1 MPAGLVRSGDFRKG
15 TPITLPH
22 IFGTP
27 VTIPEPQG
35 NVNPQANSSLSSN
48 PVTWAPS
55 PGHFGNTVDL
65 SLQVV
70 APIVV
75 VAPSGIGTTNINL
88 TQLLGTPTPTLT
100 YSGAPVGVTLTFV
113 PNPDT
118 STSVCTITVGAAV
131 PAGKYAITI
140 TGTSGTEVNTT
151 VLHLVVS

>member
-55 PGHFGNTVDL
+55 PAHFGNPVDL

-70 APIVV
+70 APIVIV
-75 VAPSGIGTTNINL
+75 TPGGTGTTNINL
-88 TQLLGTPTPTLT
+88 TQLFGTPTPTLT
-100 YSGAPVGVTLTFV
+100 YSGAPAGVTLAFA

-118 STSVCTITVGAAV
+118 GVSVCTVTVGSSV
-131 PAGKYAITI
+131 PAGKYTITI
-140 TGTSGTEVNTT
+140 VGTSGTEVNTT
-151 VLHLVVS
+151 NLHLVVS

>member
-1 MPAGLVRSGDFRKG
+1 MPTGLVRSGDFRKG

-22 IFGTP
+22 TFGTP
-27 VTIPEPQG
+27 ATLPEPQG
-35 NVNPQANSSLSSN
+35 NVDPQANSSLSSN

-55 PGHFGNTVDL
+55 PVHFGNTVDL

-100 YSGAPVGVTLTFV
+100 YSGAP
-113 PNPDT
+113 
-118 STSVCTITVGAAV
+118 
-131 PAGKYAITI
+131 AGRYSRICPE
-140 TGTSGTEVNTT
+140 S
-151 VLHLVVS
+151 